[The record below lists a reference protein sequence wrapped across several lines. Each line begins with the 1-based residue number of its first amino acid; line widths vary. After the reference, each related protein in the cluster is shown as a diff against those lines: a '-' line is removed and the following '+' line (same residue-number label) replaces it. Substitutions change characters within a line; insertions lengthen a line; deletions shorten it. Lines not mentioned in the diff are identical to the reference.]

1 MSSRNMIF
9 FEEQDFKIDGLTLAE
24 ALKIDQENQ
33 KTGTDFVS
41 EKKGNKRK
49 GKKNCKGSNM
59 SLAEA
64 LKIDQENIGTTSK
77 TEGISH
83 KTIYFDE
90 DCETEMSLSRAAALL
105 MSLNT
110 LSSAEFASRF

>member
-9 FEEQDFKIDGLTLAE
+9 FEEQDFRIDGLTLAE

-33 KTGTDFVS
+33 KT
-41 EKKGNKRK
+41 
-49 GKKNCKGSNM
+49 GSNM

-77 TEGISH
+77 TEGINH

-90 DCETEMSLSRAAALL
+90 DCGTEMSLSRAAALL

-110 LSSAEFASRF
+110 LGSAEFASQF